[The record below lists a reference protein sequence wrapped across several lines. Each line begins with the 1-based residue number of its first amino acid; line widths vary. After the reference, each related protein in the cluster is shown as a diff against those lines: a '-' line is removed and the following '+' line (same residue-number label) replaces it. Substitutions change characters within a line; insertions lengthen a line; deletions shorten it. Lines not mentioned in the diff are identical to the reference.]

1 MDSNK
6 TDKIIIITEE
16 DGNILDTSF
25 FMSNI
30 KLSDKENMLDEYCE
44 EENMSNEDIN
54 ILDEYCEEENMSNED
69 INILDEDSNKRLFIK
84 HNSFDNNSLY
94 DDSDYDSSIESND
107 FNDDFKNDDCWYN
120 LLDMIPYII
129 IIAGIMY
136 GAKILLY
143 TRR

>member
-30 KLSDKENMLDEYCE
+30 KLSDKENM
-44 EENMSNEDIN
+44 
-54 ILDEYCEEENMSNED
+54 LDEYCEEENMSNED